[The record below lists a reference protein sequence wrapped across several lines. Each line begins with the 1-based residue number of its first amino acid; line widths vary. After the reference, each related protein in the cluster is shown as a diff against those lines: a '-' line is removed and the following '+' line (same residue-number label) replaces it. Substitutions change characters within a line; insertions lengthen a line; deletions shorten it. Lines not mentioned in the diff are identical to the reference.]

1 MNNESIVEV
10 LSKLEIIITHLE
22 TIENS
27 FLWFLGAFVAIIVI
41 YILYKCVD
49 IFISF

>member
-1 MNNESIVEV
+1 MFMNNIEILEKLNIV
-10 LSKLEIIITHLE
+10 IIHLE